1 MVLINL
7 GYTAPINRPGESPVL
22 TIDQVWAGLQRKV
35 RYAQEFV
42 PLIVGCEV
50 LSEEKDPAA
59 EEVDVITRRV
69 TFAEK
74 AGPMSGRIVT
84 EVCKLYAPCR
94 VDFVQEDGSKITNCV
109 TRGESGEPGDL
120 YLTYIF
126 EWRHP
131 NVAEGSEEAQWL
143 EGEHRK
149 TAGTA
154 VEGSIA
160 TIREMFSK

>member
-7 GYTAPINRPGESPVL
+7 GYTAPINREGESPVL
-22 TIDQVWAGLQRKV
+22 TIDQVWSGLQRKV

-50 LSEEKDPAA
+50 LSEEKEQAGAA
-59 EEVDVITRRV
+59 EDGIDVITRRV

-109 TRGESGEPGDL
+109 TRGQSGEPGDL

-131 NVAEGSEEAQWL
+131 NVAEGSGEARWL

-149 TAGTA
+149 
-154 VEGSIA
+154 VSRI
-160 TIREMFSK
+160 